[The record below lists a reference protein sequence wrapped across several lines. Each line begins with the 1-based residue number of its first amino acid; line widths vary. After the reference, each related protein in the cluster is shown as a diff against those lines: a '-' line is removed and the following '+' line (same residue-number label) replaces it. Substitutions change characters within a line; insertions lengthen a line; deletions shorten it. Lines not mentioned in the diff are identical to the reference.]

1 MAGVSRLRDELPD
14 DRRDLARPPRHIRT
28 SEIREQVGDTAHL
41 LLLMAVAFLPFPT
54 RLMAQAIRDG
64 HAERAAVVFY
74 GVSLFV
80 ITAVIS
86 ALWASVVRDREL
98 LKPE

>member
-1 MAGVSRLRDELPD
+1 
-14 DRRDLARPPRHIRT
+14 
-28 SEIREQVGDTAHL
+28 
-41 LLLMAVAFLPFPT
+41 
-54 RLMAQAIRDG
+54 
-64 HAERAAVVFY
+64 VVFY